1 MSNIQILKRLYKDYT
16 KKFLNKIF
24 LAVFFSILV
33 AISTSATAW
42 LLDPAIEKI
51 FLNKDQTLIFVIPI
65 LIIIAFSTKGISLYI
80 AKTLMIKVA
89 EEVKKK
95 LQINMLSSFIKA
107 DTEYIENRHSGKY
120 ISNINFDV
128 NQITGMLSTSFLNFF
143 KDGLTLVGLLVVM
156 FIQNWILSLIALI
169 MIPLASI
176 TAKRLGKRM
185 AKVATEAQERS
196 GDLNKY
202 LIDLFKNHKIIKIF
216 QRENFEYERSE
227 KFVNKLK
234 EKSIKIA
241 TILIRATPIM
251 EVLTGTMI
259 AILIY
264 YSGKMIIS
272 GQLSINNFFSFL
284 AAMMLAYQPVKSL
297 ATINIGVGQGLS
309 AAKRILPIIDI
320 QNKINKN
327 ENEKNLN
334 LINGTITFNNVNF
347 NYLSNEDN
355 EVLKNINFEISGG
368 KMTALVGHSGS
379 GKSTLLN
386 LIPRIYD
393 STSGDIFI
401 DGQSIK
407 KVNLDSLRKQISI
420 VDQNTTLFDDTVYNN
435 IKYAKPDTSEEEIY
449 KAAELSMCLDFI
461 NNLEKKFETIIGENG
476 VKLSGGEKQRLS
488 IARAFLKN
496 SKIIL
501 LDEATSSLDSDTEDK
516 IQKALNILTSNKT
529 TVVIAHRLSTILNSD
544 KIYVMDKGAVVDS
557 GKHEELLKDSEI
569 YKNFYNRQIK
579 NS

>member
-16 KKFLNKIF
+16 KNFLNKIF

-95 LQINMLSSFIKA
+95 LQINMLSSFINA

-227 KFVNKLK
+227 KFVNELK

-284 AAMMLAYQPVKSL
+284 AAMMLSYQPVKSL

-355 EVLKNINFEISGG
+355 KVLKNINFEISGG

-407 KVNLDSLRKQISI
+407 KVNLDSLRKEISI

-449 KAAELSMCLDFI
+449 KAAELSMCLDFV